1 MHYEDNVVKVA
12 DYFVVAGLTDTSCI
26 QDVELPFPTTND
38 KLNPKAKDPITDI
51 CIIDKT
57 LDEQCPQGFTCI
69 DKTPS
74 GLLADL
80 NHGSFTAHNIF
91 LCYRRGRD
99 RPPLVDLGVY
109 YEGLE
114 TVKNGISI
122 VETTPSGRTAN
133 VNNKSGMGSF
143 PIYLTY
149 RRAEAS
155 APQSTLVVTDICVIL
170 TNKNEYPPYAYCL
183 IDKNLNKGMIGSSV
197 FLCYKK
203 SMRQVNSIAFKAG
216 LLGRYPAEDNENF
229 SLPATVPLFCL
240 PLGATIECWSKNTKH
255 PLPSFSSFV
264 LTTETSEKMYGAVV
278 SFYENYPEE
287 KLEEEH
293 KYTLG
298 LLRADGHKSS
308 QEKTVH
314 TIKAICLLSKW
325 PLFDAF
331 RDFLIYLY
339 RLTVSPIAH
348 IVPIERH
355 IAHFMNNVPFPSP
368 QRPRVQYQMSPMHA
382 TTLTRPQI
390 TPIPLSGASFL
401 ALLDDL
407 GADNTLTLITLALT
421 EHKLVVHSLRRA
433 EITRVAEALISLMFP
448 FKWQC
453 TYVPLCPLEMAYVLE
468 APCPFIVGVDSRYFD
483 MYEPPH
489 DVTCVNLDTNS
500 ITQMC
505 DKKFT
510 WKILPKKAAKHA
522 RNILQNLFK
531 EVKHSCPRRKDDE
544 GEYIGSLDPELAR
557 TARHMQIE
565 LIVQETILKFMAVIM
580 KDYREYLLPITEAPS
595 IGTTD
600 PSSLFSIQDFIRNQ
614 DKASQRFFTMLTGTQ
629 LFAAFVETRSFAS
642 FTGDYGTDSAGKA
655 ASLVFFDECID
666 RLGGEFH
673 DNVRLIEAD
682 DALKSERTVFV
693 MPPDEK
699 GLPTDEGYQYT
710 TFPELQD
717 ELFALDNEKDK
728 ESIESESLKG
738 GLLDKPRRRSA
749 TFAIGRRTKQ
759 EIKVTQKQAKLYSS
773 NPQMWAR
780 LLLSNTYSVWFGCLT
795 EHLRESNSKAAVLR
809 TSHDILY
816 LMKDK
821 GCMPL
826 PDETCYRVLMHLCTQ
841 YNKPVLALRI
851 YNFVRDSGTQLSAI
865 TYGLYNKAV
874 YESTW
879 PSSNRDGYMLW
890 QKLRKV
896 IVAIARLK
904 RLTRHADSTSTP
916 EYSDTRSDLDSLSQ
930 NSSDLSNNHSFQKS
944 IPEKN
949 SAASKTKFPDK
960 TNKRR
965 SMEPPASLSLPEVNE
980 VEQGAGDN
988 QMNNK
993 KLISSLVDDS
1003 IKKSTT
1009 SADETNHD
1017 SDTPT
1022 SNEVLSP
1029 DSIHGRCNSIVKNP
1043 AEISPLST
1051 PLAEEPEEN
1060 GVFGGKPLRHEVVV
1074 KHRALSAPRRL
1085 SSPNTSD
1092 HNRLLNNDVNADFE
1106 KEREQRKNEL
1116 KYETRQRSASD
1127 HVPQTDTDKNSDMI
1141 VGKKSF
1147 FEPSQGDSGVSL
1159 AEDQNPR
1166 NNFDNMT
1173 ADDIVTPS
1181 PPKSRAYIP
1190 KRLRTRSKSA
1200 NKAKS
1205 PVSPVKSEWNNT
1217 SLPNAERIITIK
1229 QNERQSEESSSVN
1242 GEKELVSNKSN
1253 KKQVIERMDV
1263 THLAL
1268 DPLSPPPISNSTLSY
1283 EQFDD
1288 DQSADGMSKSDSGG
1302 RHLLDEIQQYLVRDD
1317 QTFDQSQSTMDSVGE
1332 EGSFSTE
1339 SAIVSQEDESE
1350 SETPKRRGSIHG
1362 EGTPTRKH
1370 PPPGLLT
1377 RSFTFAPGSTLSG
1390 GLINSGSKLNSLFKA
1405 TTSKAKQLA
1414 TSFAKD
1420 INNTVQSNLAY
1431 YTPEKFKGS
1440 LSELT
1445 RDAYGGSSSLRK
1457 SRDELYSSQSSLR
1470 SSDSKQSGFDI
1481 TGSMTFK
1488 GTNNVERR
1496 KKEDGNH
1503 QPKHNHRPVSLPPST
1518 LSDNLSSHLEVP
1530 GSNMNSSQLHLAA
1543 SVNSLNIK
1551 GDYDLDITISS
1562 CSKCQRCECLV
1573 YDEEIMAG
1581 WMADE
1586 SNLNTHCPFCNS
1598 LFVPVLH
1605 IYIKD
1610 YRKKKNVHSGTSNS
1624 YIAADQSNEES
1635 PSQNNT
1641 KEDLNGSYLEENTHQ
1656 KQRKEDSKMNNS
1668 VSSPTISEVDEATFT
1683 NMEPIKVQYLS
1694 PLVLRKE
1701 LESMLE
1707 NEGTRVLG
1715 ESDFVDNHP
1724 IVYWNFV
1731 WYFRRLNLHS
1741 NLYNLI
1747 LKSNLVRRDSD
1758 ASKEAAD
1765 DNLKKKARGVVAIHV
1780 MWDNIELHE
1789 GMAKPPLY
1797 WSYLQMCNPNSSIE
1811 NHAYS
1816 LSFLENM
1823 KQSIINDDVR
1833 GPLVALLNEF
1843 SAQNYTHSQARR
1855 SAYREILFLVI
1866 VALGKESIDVD
1877 AYDRVYNEAYDSLN
1891 VQELTMAR
1899 KCDKPPRSNARECR
1913 NVFGELSLY

>member
-1 MHYEDNVVKVA
+1 MHYEDNEIKVA
-12 DYFVVAGLTDTSCI
+12 DYFVVAGLTDTSCV
-26 QDVELPFPTTND
+26 QDVELPFPTTNH
-38 KLNPKAKDPITDI
+38 KINSKTKDPITDI

-216 LLGRYPAEDNENF
+216 LLGRYPAEDNESF
-229 SLPATVPLFCL
+229 VLPATVPLFCL
-240 PLGATIECWSKNTKH
+240 PMGATIECWSKKTKH

-264 LTTETSEKMYGAVV
+264 LTTEKSEKIYGAVV
-278 SFYENYPEE
+278 SFYENYPED
-287 KLEEEH
+287 KLKEDH

-298 LLRADGHKSS
+298 LLRADGHRSS
-308 QEKTVH
+308 QEKTIH
-314 TIKAICLLSKW
+314 TIKAICMLSRW

-433 EITRVAEALISLMFP
+433 EITRVAEALITLLFP

-500 ITQMC
+500 ITQMYE
-505 DKKFT
+505 KKYS
-510 WKILPKKAAKHA
+510 WKILPKKPAKHA

-531 EVKHSCPRRKDDE
+531 EIKHSCPRRKDDE
-544 GEYIGSLDPELAR
+544 GEYIGSLDPELTR

-565 LIVQETILKFMAVIM
+565 IIIQETILKFMAVLM
-580 KDYREYLLPITEAPS
+580 KEYREYLLPITEAPS

-600 PSSLFSIQDFIRNQ
+600 PSSLFSIQDFIRCQ
-614 DKASQRFFTMLTGTQ
+614 DKASQRFFTLLTGTQ
-629 LFAAFVETRSFAS
+629 LFAAFVEARSFAS
-642 FTGDYGTDSAGKA
+642 FTGADGAGKA

-682 DALKSERTVFV
+682 DTLKSERTVFV

-699 GLPTDEGYQYT
+699 GLPIDVGYQYT
-710 TFPELQD
+710 TFPELQE
-717 ELFALDNEKDK
+717 ELFVLDNDKDK
-728 ESIESESLKG
+728 ESIESGSLKG
-738 GLLDKPRRRSA
+738 GTLEKQRRRSG
-749 TFAIGRRTKQ
+749 TFVIGRRTKQ

-780 LLLSNTYSVWFGCLT
+780 LLLSNTYSVWYGCLT
-795 EHLRESNSKAAVLR
+795 ELVRQSNSKAAVLR

-816 LMKDK
+816 LMKEK

-826 PDETCYRVLMHLCTQ
+826 PDETCYRVLMHLCTLE
-841 YNKPVLALRI
+841 NKPVLAVRV

-890 QKLRKV
+890 QKLRNV
-896 IVAIARLK
+896 IIATAKLRRLI
-904 RLTRHADSTSTP
+904 RHVDSTSTP
-916 EYSDTRSDLDSLSQ
+916 DYSDTKSDLDSLSQ
-930 NSSDLSNNHSFQKS
+930 NSSDAPNKHSSPKQQSEDKDGNHTEITKS
-944 IPEKN
+944 DN
-949 SAASKTKFPDK
+949 TDQ
-960 TNKRR
+960 THRGR
-965 SMEPPASLSLPEVNE
+965 LVEPPATLSLTEVNK
-980 VEQGAGDN
+980 VEQGGGDN
-988 QMNNK
+988 QTNINK
-993 KLISSLVDDS
+993 PISFETEILV
-1003 IKKSTT
+1003 KKAMTPVS
-1009 SADETNHD
+1009 ETGND
-1017 SDTPT
+1017 AETPT
-1022 SNEVLSP
+1022 SNNISSP
-1029 DSIHGRCNSIVKNP
+1029 DSIHGRCNSIVKNA
-1043 AEISPLST
+1043 AEISPVST
-1051 PLAEEPEEN
+1051 PLAEEPEDN
-1060 GVFGGKPLRHEVVV
+1060 GIFYGKSIKHEGI
-1074 KHRALSAPRRL
+1074 KQRAYSAPRRL
-1085 SSPNTSD
+1085 SSPGTPGSD
-1092 HNRLLNNDVNADFE
+1092 GSHADNHQQQ
-1106 KEREQRKNEL
+1106 RELRKNDL

-1127 HVPQTDTDKNSDMI
+1127 HIPDRESSANVGSI
-1141 VGKKSF
+1141 VEKKSF

-1159 AEDQNPR
+1159 AEDQNLR

-1181 PPKSRAYIP
+1181 PQKSRSYIS
-1190 KRLRTRSKSA
+1190 KRSRARSKSG
-1200 NKAKS
+1200 NKIHSPASPAKN
-1205 PVSPVKSEWNNT
+1205 SEWNNT
-1217 SLPNAERIITIK
+1217 NNTSITTD
-1229 QNERQSEESSSVN
+1229 QNNMQKDKSSPVN
-1242 GEKELVSNKSN
+1242 GTTAITRKPSQ
-1253 KKQVIERMDV
+1253 KQLIERMDV

-1268 DPLSPPPISNSTLSY
+1268 DPLSPPPTLNTRSSDP
-1283 EQFDD
+1283 FDD
-1288 DQSADGMSKSDSGG
+1288 NSSTDAMSKSDSGG
-1302 RHLLDEIQQYLVRDD
+1302 RHLLDEIQQYMTRDD
-1317 QTFDQSQSTMDSVGE
+1317 PTFDQSQSTMDSVGE
-1332 EGSFSTE
+1332 EGSLSTE
-1339 SAIVSQEDESE
+1339 SAIVSQEDESD

-1362 EGTPTRKH
+1362 EGTPPRKH

-1377 RSFTFAPGSTLSG
+1377 RSFTFAPGSTLSS
-1390 GLINSGSKLNSLFKA
+1390 GLMNSGSKLNSLFKA

-1445 RDAYGGSSSLRK
+1445 RDEYGGSSSHLRK
-1457 SRDELYSSQSSLR
+1457 SRDDLYSSQSSIR

-1488 GTNNVERR
+1488 GTNEVDRR
-1496 KKEDGNH
+1496 KREDT
-1503 QPKHNHRPVSLPPST
+1503 KHNYRPVSYPST
-1518 LSDNLSSHLEVP
+1518 TLGENSSHLEVP
-1530 GSNMNSSQLHLAA
+1530 GSNMNTAHLHLAA
-1543 SVNSLNIK
+1543 SINSLNTK
-1551 GDYDLDITISS
+1551 GTCELDITLSS
-1562 CSKCQRCECLV
+1562 CSKCQKCESLV

-1605 IYIKD
+1605 IDIKD
-1610 YRKKKNVHSGTSNS
+1610 YRRKSKKSALHTKRSNTSS
-1624 YIAADQSNEES
+1624 TTQDDD
-1635 PSQNNT
+1635 
-1641 KEDLNGSYLEENTHQ
+1641 DLDGSYLEENISA
-1656 KQRKEDSKMNNS
+1656 KDENESMKRKGNL
-1668 VSSPTISEVDEATFT
+1668 SPPSISEPGDGTFT
-1683 NMEPIKVQYLS
+1683 IMEPINVPYLS

-1715 ESDFVDNHP
+1715 EPDFVDHHP

-1747 LKSNLVRRDSD
+1747 LKSNLVNKDVD
-1758 ASKEAAD
+1758 TTNEATNNDGSKRSTSGVVVIHIMW
-1765 DNLKKKARGVVAIHV
+1765 DNLK
-1780 MWDNIELHE
+1780 LHE

-1797 WSYLQMCNPNSSIE
+1797 WSYLQMCTPNSSVE

-1823 KQSIINDDVR
+1823 KQSIKADDVR

-1843 SAQNYTHSQARR
+1843 SAQNYTHSQVRR
-1855 SAYREILFLVI
+1855 SAYREILFLII
-1866 VALGKESIDVD
+1866 VALGKNSIDID
-1877 AYDRVYNEAYDSLN
+1877 AYDRVYNEAFDSLTM
-1891 VQELTMAR
+1891 QELGMTR
-1899 KCDKPPRSNARECR
+1899 KCDKPPRTNTRECR
-1913 NVFGELSLY
+1913 NIFGELNLL